1 MLEDGLSYPMQ
12 GDSWIGRVLIGG
24 VMVFLAFLII
34 PIFFFQGYL
43 LRVLG
48 STVRGEPEPPEWG
61 DWGGLLIDGL
71 KSAAVTFI
79 YAFVPT
85 AVFGVLAIL
94 FAGLGGAAGDS
105 GGGIIAGF
113 GVLTLLLFIPVM
125 FLVYYIVPAALA
137 NMASDGSIG
146 AAFDFDMLSNV
157 VLSVD
162 YFIAVLMPIVVG
174 VLINIISFVLG
185 ITIIGY
191 LLVPFVAFYGQ
202 VAIFRMFGLAFAKQ
216 SGGGTTTQSSAA
228 TGY

>member
-12 GDSWIGRVLIGG
+12 GDQWIGRILIGG
-24 VMVFLAFLII
+24 VIVFFAFLLL

-48 STVRGEPEPPEWG
+48 STVRGEPEPPAWE
-61 DWGGLLIDGL
+61 DWGGLFVDGL
-71 KSAAVTFI
+71 KATAVTFI
-79 YAFVPT
+79 YAFVPV
-85 AVFGVLAIL
+85 AVFGVLSL
-94 FAGLGGAAGDS
+94 FLFGLGGAAGDS
-105 GGGIIAGF
+105 GGGLIAGF
-113 GVLTLLLFIPVM
+113 GLLTLLLAIPVM
-125 FLVYYIVPAALA
+125 FLVYYLVPAALA
-137 NMASDGSIG
+137 NMAVEGSIG
-146 AAFDFDMLSNV
+146 SAFDFDMLSNV

-174 VLINIISFVLG
+174 VIVNIVSFVLG

-202 VAIFRMFGLAFAKQ
+202 VAVFRMFGLAFAKQ
-216 SGGGTTTQSSAA
+216 SAGTGSRATGAA